1 MGRSPPDEA
10 EAPVSAA
17 LDGLAVLEKARAPAV
32 EGRVR
37 IDDAIAAVAA
47 ELWLLWAFAAAAGAR
62 ENRAAAQRATLGAIL
77 VSEGDMVA
85 GKNGFGNGQRLR
97 LIDRDYK
104 IYGVKEDLGDV
115 GDGMM
120 GF

>member
-1 MGRSPPDEA
+1 M
-10 EAPVSAA
+10 
-17 LDGLAVLEKARAPAV
+17 LEKARAPAA

-62 ENRAAAQRATLGAIL
+62 ENRAAAQRATRGAIL
-77 VSEGDMVA
+77 VSEEDMV
-85 GKNGFGNGQRLR
+85 GREEWFCNGQRLR
-97 LIDRDYK
+97 LIDREYK

-115 GDGMM
+115 GDG
-120 GF
+120 F